1 MEGYCIGEKE
11 YFSSEE
17 ISLYIKDSEDNL
29 HYCEKGAFVGHDG
42 KISLDEISDTINKIA
57 GGDGKFVNIKGG
69 LPELS
74 TLKK

>member
-29 HYCEKGAFVGHDG
+29 HYCEKGAFVLTNQRIIFQGASG
-42 KISLDEISDTINKIA
+42 
-57 GGDGKFVNIKGG
+57 V
-69 LPELS
+69 
-74 TLKK
+74 